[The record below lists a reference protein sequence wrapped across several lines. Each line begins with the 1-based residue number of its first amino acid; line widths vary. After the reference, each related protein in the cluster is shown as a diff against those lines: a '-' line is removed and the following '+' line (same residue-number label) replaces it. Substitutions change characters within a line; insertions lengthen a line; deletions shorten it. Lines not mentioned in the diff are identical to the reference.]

1 MNPSTAS
8 GSIRIGISGWR
19 YPPWRGSFYP
29 PGLPQS
35 QELAY
40 ASHQVPTIEI
50 NGTFYSLQRPEWF
63 ARWRD
68 ATPRGFMFSIKGT
81 RYITH
86 RLRLRGIDTALANFL
101 ASGLFELGEKL
112 GPILWQFP
120 PSMRFD
126 AGRFEHF
133 LGLLPHD
140 TDAAARLAGQHDAH
154 MNGRVALDGGPRRP
168 LRHAVEIRHESFA
181 CPSFVDMLRAHG
193 VALVTADT
201 AGRWPLLEDATADF
215 AYLRLH
221 GDKALYASGYTEAA
235 LQRWATRI
243 RAWARG
249 REPAD
254 ARRAG
259 PHSRQAYGPRDIYC
273 YFDNDIKVKAPGDAR
288 SLARLLG
295 LPLAPV
301 PPPVA
306 DSSDAPRQGRLL

>member
-1 MNPSTAS
+1 MTRPATAS
-8 GSIRIGISGWR
+8 AIRIGISGWR
-19 YPPWRGSFYP
+19 YAPWRGSFYP
-29 PGLPQS
+29 EDLPQS

-68 ATPRGFMFSIKGT
+68 ATPRGFVFSVKGT
-81 RYITH
+81 RFISH
-86 RLRLRGIDTALANFL
+86 RLRLREVETPLANFL
-101 ASGLFELGEKL
+101 ASGLFELREKL

-126 AGRFEHF
+126 PERFERF
-133 LGLLPHD
+133 LDLLPHD
-140 TDAAARLAGQHDAH
+140 TDAAARLARRHDERMA
-154 MNGRVALDGGPRRP
+154 GRAALDPGPRRP

-181 CPSFVDMLRAHG
+181 CPEFVQMLRARG

-201 AGRWPLLEDATADF
+201 AGKWPLLEDATADF

-221 GDKALYASGYTEAA
+221 GDRELYASGYTEAA
-235 LQRWATRI
+235 LRRWAARI
-243 RAWARG
+243 RAWSRG

-259 PHSRQAYGPRDIYC
+259 PRVAQAWRSRDIYC

-288 SLARLLG
+288 TLARLLG

-301 PPPVA
+301 DPPA
-306 DSSDAPRQGRLL
+306 GDAGPP

>member
-1 MNPSTAS
+1 MTTPSPAS
-8 GSIRIGISGWR
+8 AVRIGISGWR

-68 ATPRGFMFSIKGT
+68 ATPRGFVFSVKGT
-81 RYITH
+81 RFITH
-86 RLRLRGIDTALANFL
+86 RLRLRNIETPLANFL
-101 ASGLFELGEKL
+101 ASGLFELREKL

-126 AGRFEHF
+126 PERFEHF
-133 LGLLPHD
+133 LDLLPRD
-140 TDAAARLAGQHDAH
+140 TDAAARRAGQHDER
-154 MNGRVALDGGPRRP
+154 MNGRAALDAGPRRP

-181 CPSFVDMLRAHG
+181 CPEFVDMLRAHG

-201 AGRWPLLEDATADF
+201 AGKWPLLEDATADF

-221 GDKALYASGYTEAA
+221 GDKELYASGYTEAA
-235 LQRWATRI
+235 LRRWAARI
-243 RAWARG
+243 RAWSRG
-249 REPAD
+249 REPSA

-259 PHSRQAYGPRDIYC
+259 ARPRQAYGPRDIYC

-288 SLARLLG
+288 SLARLLD

-301 PPPVA
+301 EPPA
-306 DSSDAPRQGRLL
+306 DGEDGPRQGRLL

>member
-1 MNPSTAS
+1 MSSPAHPSA
-8 GSIRIGISGWR
+8 IRIGISGWR

-29 PGLPQS
+29 EGLPQA

-68 ATPRGFMFSIKGT
+68 ATPRGFVFSIKGT
-81 RYITH
+81 RFITH
-86 RLRLRGIDTALANFL
+86 RLRLRNIETPLANFL

-126 AGRFEHF
+126 AERFEHF
-133 LGLLPHD
+133 LDLLPQD
-140 TDAAARLAGQHDAH
+140 THAAARLARRHDAR
-154 MNGRVALDGGPRRP
+154 MNDRAALDGGPRRP

-181 CPSFVDMLRAHG
+181 CPEFVAMLRTHG

-201 AGRWPLLEDATADF
+201 AGKWPLLEDATADF

-221 GDKALYASGYTEAA
+221 GDKKLYSSGYSDEA
-235 LQRWATRI
+235 LRRWANRI
-243 RAWARG
+243 RAWSRG
-249 REPAD
+249 REPSD

-259 PHSRQAYGPRDIYC
+259 ARPDRAYGPRDIYC

-301 PPPVA
+301 EPDEPA
-306 DSSDAPRQGRLL
+306 A

>member
-1 MNPSTAS
+1 MTSSVRHAS
-8 GSIRIGISGWR
+8 AIRIGISGWR
-19 YPPWRGSFYP
+19 YAPWRGMFYP
-29 PGLPQS
+29 PGLPQA

-68 ATPRGFMFSIKGT
+68 ATPRGFVFSVKGT

-86 RLRLRGIDTALANFL
+86 RLRLRNIETPLANFL
-101 ASGLFELGEKL
+101 ASGLFELGDKL

-126 AGRFEHF
+126 AERFGQF
-133 LGLLPHD
+133 LALLPQD
-140 TDAAARLAGQHDAH
+140 TGAAARLARRHDAR
-154 MNGRVALDGGPRRP
+154 MNGRSALPGGQPRP
-168 LRHAVEIRHESFA
+168 LRHAVEIRHDSFA
-181 CPSFVDMLRAHG
+181 CPEFVTMLRTHD

-201 AGRWPLLEDATADF
+201 AGKWPLLEDATAGF

-221 GDKALYASGYTEAA
+221 GDKALYSSGYTDDA
-235 LQRWATRI
+235 LRRWAARI
-243 RAWARG
+243 RAWSRG
-249 REPAD
+249 HEPAD

-259 PHSRQAYGPRDIYC
+259 PRPKRAYGPRDIYC

-288 SLARLLG
+288 NLARLLK

-301 PPPVA
+301 EPGA
-306 DSSDAPRQGRLL
+306 DPEESGAAGA